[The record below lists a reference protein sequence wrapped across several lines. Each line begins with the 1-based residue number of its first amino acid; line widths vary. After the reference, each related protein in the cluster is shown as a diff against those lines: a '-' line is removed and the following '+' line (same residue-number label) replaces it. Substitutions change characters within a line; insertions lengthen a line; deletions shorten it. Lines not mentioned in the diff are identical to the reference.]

1 MYDKYPLYDV
11 PQNNIVQR
19 FFSQRWSAIVIEI
32 ALTIVIT
39 VAAGRAFDFFGPF
52 DEASAAPAA
61 VGAVEQWRGAL
72 LEPLREQAL
81 NHVRAGRYAAAAA
94 LYDFALIVD
103 PADASNTNWRGYISM
118 RTGDFSAA
126 QAYYHRLLALKPGDF
141 EGHNSLCWAYG
152 ETGEFD
158 SALAHCN
165 AALKAANAA
174 AEYVTALENR
184 CWARVE
190 MGDLGAAWQDCLT
203 VLEMTGSCVQEV
215 CALAHYNLGRIL
227 AAQGQTRR
235 ALREFRAA
243 AAIGSTYADMYLEIA
258 AFYDRLGYRS
268 AAQTSYRRYLAL
280 TSAATVGE

>member
-1 MYDKYPLYDV
+1 MYDKYPVYDV

-52 DEASAAPAA
+52 DEASEAPAA
-61 VGAVEQWRGAL
+61 AQAVEQRRGAL
-72 LEPLREQAL
+72 LEPLREQAQ

-94 LYDFALIVD
+94 LYDFAIIVD
-103 PADASNTNWRGYISM
+103 PADASNYNWRGYISM
-118 RTGDFSAA
+118 QTGDFLAA
-126 QAYYHRLLALKPGDF
+126 QAHYGRLLALKPGDF

-165 AALKAANAA
+165 AALQAANAVT
-174 AEYVTALENR
+174 EYVTALENR
-184 CWARVE
+184 CWVQVE
-190 MGDLGAAWQDCLT
+190 MGGLEAAWQDCLT
-203 VLEMTGSCVQEV
+203 VLEMGGGCAQEV

-227 AAQGQTRR
+227 AAQGQVRQ
-235 ALREFRAA
+235 ALREFHAA
-243 AAIGSTYADMYLEIA
+243 YAIGSTYADMYLEIA

-268 AAQTSYRRYLAL
+268 AAQTSYRQYHAL
-280 TSAATVGE
+280 VSGDTEA